1 MRIVDGKE
9 YIPQIKALIME
20 YVQQLGRDLSFQH
33 IDEELDN
40 PSVKYTA
47 PQGEVLVAMEDDV
60 VLGLVAYHRHSA
72 VRCEMKRLY
81 VTPSA
86 RGLRVGDALVE
97 RIVECARVAGY
108 EEMVLDTLIPMK
120 AAIHLYKKY
129 GFEECE
135 PYYDNPMPDVIY
147 MKKSL

>member
-60 VLGLVAYHRHSA
+60 VLGMVAYHRHSA

-81 VTPSA
+81 VTPCA

-135 PYYDNPMPDVIY
+135 PYYDNPMPGVIY
-147 MKKSL
+147 MKKRL

>member
-20 YVQQLGRDLSFQH
+20 YVHQLGRDLSFQH

-47 PQGEVLVAMEDDV
+47 PRGEVLAAIEDDV
-60 VLGLVAYHRHSA
+60 VLGMVAYHRHSA

-81 VTPSA
+81 VMPCA

-97 RIVECARVAGY
+97 RIVECARLAGY

>member
-47 PQGEVLVAMEDDV
+47 PRGEVLVAMEDDV

>member
-47 PQGEVLVAMEDDV
+47 PRGEVLVAMEDDV

-86 RGLRVGDALVE
+86 RGLRVGDALVK